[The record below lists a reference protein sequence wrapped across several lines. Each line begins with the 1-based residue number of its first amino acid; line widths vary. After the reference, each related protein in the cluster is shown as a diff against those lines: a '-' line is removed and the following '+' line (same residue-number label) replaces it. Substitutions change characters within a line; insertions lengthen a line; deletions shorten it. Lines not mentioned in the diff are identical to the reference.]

1 MKGQFALVLD
11 EDLSGVAHEFAASEL
26 DLLVEGGGEHH
37 DLFAMRCLLE
47 DVLDVRAHVY
57 SKSQLGRVQILSHF
71 SKKDTYRH
79 SREPYRTRRG

>member
-1 MKGQFALVLD
+1 
-11 EDLSGVAHEFAASEL
+11 
-26 DLLVEGGGEHH
+26 
-37 DLFAMRCLLE
+37 MRRLLE

-79 SREPYRTRRG
+79 LQSRCALSSWYIEG